1 IALEKELNVIDVI
14 LQHGEAVDP
23 QSKCPTRVLFGIDAA
38 IAQHQGMNHAA
49 THHFNPA
56 AFFAHPA
63 TFAAAKDAT
72 DRYLAA
78 RFGKGEEAGLEA
90 RANLFPKE
98 FLGKEVE
105 RPLQVGKRDIA
116 RDGQAFDLMEHG

>member
-38 IAQHQGMNHAA
+38 VAQHQGMNHAA
-49 THHFNPA
+49 THDLDPA

-63 TFAAAKDAT
+63 TFAAAKDTT
-72 DRYLAA
+72 DGYLAA
-78 RFGKGEEAGLEA
+78 RFGKGEKAGLEA
-90 RANLFPKE
+90 RANFFTKKFP
-98 FLGKEVE
+98 GKEVK
-105 RPLQVGKRDIA
+105 RPFQVGKGDITG
-116 RDGQAFDLMEHG
+116 DG